1 MINKYCVVPATL
13 FLFCTCL
20 PADDIS
26 HKSEDQADRVID
38 TFINLGLLHDRGLA
52 LTGFY
57 EPTNK
62 WLGDHFLFVDNKIIP
77 LSKEIQSSL
86 KKETLGNLRRS
97 DKLSK
102 NRRIDSSG
110 PGEDSKVTLLAFAI
124 LNEAE
129 RSTLRALLLHREG
142 LLALSRKLFVEKY
155 RITNQQL
162 REMKNTTKQNYD
174 DLSLPIHRAIF
185 STKGIETVNYVLAL
199 RKVSK
204 LNDDQIAE
212 ILTDQQRSLLVI
224 DINNSV
230 KLTKKIGFNESYLSC
245 HKNTD

>member
-1 MINKYCVVPATL
+1 MINKYCIVPVAY

-26 HKSEDQADRVID
+26 RKPEDQADRAIH

-57 EPTNK
+57 QPANK
-62 WLGDHFLFVDNKIIP
+62 WLGDNFLFVDNKIIP
-77 LSKEIQSSL
+77 LSKEIQSTL

-97 DKLSK
+97 DKLTE
-102 NRRIDSSG
+102 NIRLDSNG
-110 PGEDSKVTLLAFAI
+110 PGEDSKVTLLAFVI

-129 RSTLRALLLHREG
+129 RSALRALLLHREG

-155 RITNQQL
+155 GITRQQL
-162 REMKNTTKQNYD
+162 KEMKNTTRRNYND
-174 DLSLPIHRAIF
+174 VSLPIHRAIF

-204 LNDDQIAE
+204 LNDDEIAE
-212 ILTDQQRSLLVI
+212 ILTNQQRSLLVI

-245 HKNTD
+245 HKYTD